1 MGLNPLKA
9 TLKSL
14 CLKFAHQINNYGK
27 PSLIPILFF
36 IFNESYI
43 LLKMK
48 IVYTILCFLAVTTSG
63 FSQSKQKENLLLD
76 NGVSEQMARFRK
88 HQISNVQYI
97 LFFGIPN
104 QKNEDINSNL
114 NLMVTLSDL
123 SQPLYLDF
131 KEKTSKIKA
140 IQVNGKSAAIV
151 HEKGHIV
158 LAAKD
163 LVLGKN
169 NISISFIA
177 GNLSLNRNDDFL
189 YTLLVPDR
197 ASTLFPCFDQPDIK
211 ATYQLTLSVPKEW
224 SVLAGADVAEKLDKG
239 DFISYTFGES
249 DKMSTY
255 LFSFVAGKF
264 KSVTQK
270 PGNLEMTMLYR
281 ENNAEKIRVSTDTI
295 FKLHQQSLEFLEK
308 YTHYKFPFQKLDF
321 ASIPVFQYGGMEHVG
336 AIQYRESTLFLDNSA
351 TDSEKL
357 DRAKLIAHE
366 TSHMWFGDLVTMKW
380 FDDVWMKEVFANFM
394 ADKIMNPIFPKVN
407 HNLQFLTAH
416 YPNAYAEDRSL
427 GTHPIKQNL
436 ENLKNAGSLYGAI
449 IYNKAPIMMRQLEAS
464 MGKEAFQKGIEKYI
478 KKYAN
483 DNADWNNL
491 VEILD
496 TETPLDMKKWSEVW
510 VNKYGR
516 AIFNNQIKYDAQNRI
531 SSFEIWQEAEGKSDN
546 VWPQIFDIGLVYPDQ
561 VKILSVNIKD
571 RNLSLK
577 EAIGLEKPLS
587 IICNYNG
594 FGYGVFPLDGNIE
607 SVLTLK
613 DEVARA
619 STYINIYENTLT
631 GNGTP
636 SKAFDCFLK
645 GIQQEENELVLKTIT
660 NQTSNVFWKFLTE
673 KQQTKAQKQLE
684 DVLYKRL
691 EENLPSNIKKTLFN
705 LFSSIAYSDSAKAKL
720 YALWSKEKVITGL
733 KLNEDDYTNMAMN
746 LAIFQHEKADE
757 ILNKARTA
765 ITNPDKQKRF
775 DFLLPSLSQD
785 EKVRDAFVQ
794 SLKKD
799 ENREKESWVSV
810 GLANIHHPLRQ
821 QSAKKY
827 IRFSLDLTEEIQRT
841 GDIFFPKDWLNNT
854 IGKYASK
861 YAFDEVQ
868 RFLKEN
874 PNFSPILKR
883 KLLQATDG
891 LYRAQNIKKETE

>member
-1 MGLNPLKA
+1 MKIFY
-9 TLKSL
+9 SFL
-14 CLKFAHQINNYGK
+14 CL
-27 PSLIPILFF
+27 
-36 IFNESYI
+36 
-43 LLKMK
+43 
-48 IVYTILCFLAVTTSG
+48 LAFTAIG
-63 FSQSKQKENLLLD
+63 FSQSKQKENLLLE
-76 NGVSEQMARFRK
+76 NGVSEQLAIFRK
-88 HQISNVQYI
+88 KQVSDVRYD
-97 LFFGIPN
+97 LGFEIPA
-104 QKNEDINSNL
+104 QKTEDIKSDL
-114 NLMVTLSDL
+114 KLHLTLSDL
-123 SQPLYLDF
+123 SEPLYLDF
-131 KEKTSKIKA
+131 KEKISNIKS
-140 IQVNGKSAAIV
+140 IQVNEKIIAIV

-158 LAAKD
+158 IAPEVLI
-163 LVLGKN
+163 LGKN
-169 NISISFIA
+169 TIAISFTA

-197 ASTLFPCFDQPDIK
+197 ASTLFPCLDQPNIK
-211 ATYQLTLSVPKEW
+211 ATYKLNLTVPKDW
-224 SVLAGADVAEKLDKG
+224 TVLAGADVKEKVEKG
-239 DFISYTFGES
+239 DFTSYTFGES

-264 KSVTQK
+264 KSVTKK
-270 PGNLEMTMLYR
+270 PGNREMTMLYR
-281 ENNAEKIRVSTDTI
+281 ENNPEKFRVSADTI
-295 FKLHQQSLEFLEK
+295 FNLHQQSLDFLEK
-308 YTHYKFPFQKLDF
+308 YTNYPFPFKKLDF

-336 AIQYRESTLFLDNSA
+336 AIQYRESTLFLDNSS

-416 YPNAYAEDRSL
+416 YTNAYAEDRSL
-427 GTHPIKQNL
+427 GTHPIKQHL
-436 ENLKNAGSLYGAI
+436 ANLKDAGSLYGAI

-496 TETPLDMKKWSEVW
+496 AETPLDMQKWSEVW
-510 VNKYGR
+510 VNKSGR
-516 AIFNNQIKYDAQNRI
+516 AIFTDKIEYDSQNKIRK
-531 SSFEIWQEAEGKSDN
+531 FEISQEAEDKSGN
-546 VWPQIFDIGLVYPDQ
+546 IWPQIFEIGLIYRDK
-561 VKILSVNIKD
+561 VKVISVNIKD
-571 RNLSLK
+571 QNLSLK

-587 IICNYNG
+587 FIYNYNG
-594 FGYGVFPLDGNIE
+594 FGYGVFPLDGNTLE
-607 SVLTLK
+607 SVLNLK

-619 STYINIYENTLT
+619 STYINIYENTLA
-631 GNGTP
+631 GNVAP

-660 NQTSNVFWKFLTE
+660 NQTSNVFWKFLTT
-673 KQQTKAQKQLE
+673 KQQNKAQKQLE

-691 EENLPSNIKKTLFN
+691 QANLPSNIKKTLFN
-705 LFSSIAYSDSAKAKL
+705 LFSSIAYSNSAKAKL
-720 YALWSKEKVITGL
+720 YSLWNKEKVIQSL

-746 LAIFQHEKADE
+746 LAIFKHAKADE
-757 ILNKARTA
+757 ILSKARTA

-775 DFLLPSLSQD
+775 DFLLPSLSKD
-785 EKVRDAFVQ
+785 ELVRDAFVK
-794 SLKKD
+794 SLKDD
-799 ENREKESWVSV
+799 ENREKESWVAV
-810 GLANIHHPLRQ
+810 GLANINHPLRQ
-821 QSAKKY
+821 ESAQKY
-827 IRFSLDLTEEIQRT
+827 IKFSLDLVEEIQRT

-854 IGKYASK
+854 IGKYSSK

-883 KLLQATDG
+883 KLLQATDA

>member
-1 MGLNPLKA
+1 
-9 TLKSL
+9 
-14 CLKFAHQINNYGK
+14 
-27 PSLIPILFF
+27 
-36 IFNESYI
+36 
-43 LLKMK
+43 MK
-48 IVYTILCFLAVTTSG
+48 IFYSFLCVLAFTTIG
-63 FSQSKQKENLLLD
+63 FSQSKQNENLLLE
-76 NGVSEQMARFRK
+76 NGVSEQLAIFRK
-88 HQISNVQYI
+88 KQVSDIRYD
-97 LFFGIPN
+97 LEFEIPN
-104 QKNEDINSNL
+104 QKAEDIKSDL
-114 NLMVTLSDL
+114 KLYVTLSDL

-131 KEKTSKIKA
+131 KEKTSNIKS
-140 IQVNGKSAAIV
+140 IQVNDKTIAIV

-158 LAAKD
+158 IAAKD
-163 LVLGKN
+163 LILGKN
-169 NISISFIA
+169 TVAISFIA

-197 ASTLFPCFDQPDIK
+197 ASTLFPCLDQPDIK
-211 ATYQLTLSVPKEW
+211 ATYKLSLTVPKDW
-224 SVLAGADVAEKLDKG
+224 TVLAGADVKEEVEKG
-239 DFISYTFGES
+239 NFTSYTFGES

-264 KSVTQK
+264 KTVTQQ
-270 PGNLEMTMLYR
+270 PGNREMTMLYR
-281 ENNAEKIRVSTDTI
+281 ENNAEKFRVSVDTI
-295 FKLHQQSLEFLEK
+295 FRLHQQSVDFLEK
-308 YTHYKFPFQKLDF
+308 YTNYKFPFQKLDF

-336 AIQYRESTLFLDNSA
+336 VIQYRESTLFLDNSS

-427 GTHPIKQNL
+427 GTHPIKQHL
-436 ENLKNAGSLYGAI
+436 ANLKDAGSLYGAI

-464 MGKEAFQKGIEKYI
+464 MGAAAFQKGIEKYI

-496 TETPLDMKKWSEVW
+496 AETPLDMKKWSEVW

-531 SSFEIWQEAEGKSDN
+531 LSFEIWQEAEGKSDN
-546 VWPQIFDIGLVYPDQ
+546 VWPQIFDIGLVYSDK
-561 VKILSVNIKD
+561 VKVLSVTIKD

-587 IICNYNG
+587 IIYNYNG
-594 FGYGVFPLDGNIE
+594 FGYGVFPLNGNNLE

-631 GNGTP
+631 GNVAP
-636 SKAFDCFLK
+636 SKAFDCFIK
-645 GIQQEENELVLKTIT
+645 GIQQEENELVLKVIT
-660 NQTSNVFWKFLTE
+660 NQTSNVFWKFLTQ
-673 KQQTKAQKQLE
+673 KQQNKAQKQLE

-691 EENLPSNIKKTLFN
+691 QANLSSNIKKTLFN
-705 LFSSIAYSDSAKAKL
+705 LFSSIAYSNSAKAKL
-720 YALWSKEKVITGL
+720 YSLWNKEKVIQSL

-746 LAIFQHEKADE
+746 LAIFKHAKADE
-757 ILNKARTA
+757 ILNKARTT

-775 DFLLPSLSQD
+775 EFLLPSLSKD
-785 EKVRDAFVQ
+785 ESVRDAFVK
-794 SLKKD
+794 SLKDD
-799 ENREKESWVSV
+799 ENREKESWVAV
-810 GLANIHHPLRQ
+810 GLANINHPLRKE
-821 QSAKKY
+821 SAQKY
-827 IRFSLDLTEEIQRT
+827 IRFSLDLVEEIQRT

-854 IGKYASK
+854 IGKYSSK

>member
-1 MGLNPLKA
+1 
-9 TLKSL
+9 
-14 CLKFAHQINNYGK
+14 
-27 PSLIPILFF
+27 
-36 IFNESYI
+36 
-43 LLKMK
+43 MK
-48 IVYTILCFLAVTTSG
+48 IFYSFLCVLAFTTIG
-63 FSQSKQKENLLLD
+63 FSQSKQKENLVLE
-76 NGVSEQMARFRK
+76 NGVSEQMAHFRK
-88 HQISNVQYI
+88 KQISEVTYG
-97 LFFGIPN
+97 LSFEIPQ
-104 QKNEDINSNL
+104 QKQQEINSNL
-114 NLMVTLSDL
+114 ALNLTISDL
-123 SQPLYLDF
+123 SEPLYLDF
-131 KEKTSKIKA
+131 KEKSQNIKS
-140 IQVNGKSAAIV
+140 IQVNTKNVAIV

-158 LAAKD
+158 IAAKD
-163 LVLGKN
+163 LIQGKN
-169 NISISFIA
+169 TIAISFIA

-211 ATYQLTLSVPKEW
+211 ATYKLSLTVPKDW
-224 SVLAGADVAEKLDKG
+224 TVLAGADVKEKVEKG
-239 DFISYTFGES
+239 DFTAYSFGES
-249 DKMSTY
+249 DKMSMY

-264 KSVTQK
+264 KTVTQK
-270 PGNLEMTMLYR
+270 PGNREMTMLYR
-281 ENNAEKIRVSTDTI
+281 ENNAEKLRVSTDTI
-295 FKLHQQSLEFLEK
+295 FNLHQQSVDFLEK
-308 YTHYKFPFQKLDF
+308 YTNYPFPFQKLDF

-336 AIQYRESTLFLDNSA
+336 AIQYRESTLFLDNSS

-427 GTHPIKQNL
+427 GTHPIKQHL
-436 ENLKNAGSLYGAI
+436 ANLKDAGSLYGAI

-496 TETPLDMKKWSEVW
+496 AETPLDIQKWSEVW
-510 VNKYGR
+510 VNKSGR
-516 AIFNNQIKYDAQNRI
+516 AIFSDKIEYDAKNRI
-531 SSFEIWQEAEGKSDN
+531 SSFEISQQAEDKSAN
-546 VWPQIFDIGLVYPDQ
+546 VWPQIFDIGLVYKDQ
-561 VKILSVNIKD
+561 VKVITVNIKD
-571 RNLSLK
+571 RNLAVK

-587 IICNYNG
+587 IIYNYNG
-594 FGYGVFPLDGNIE
+594 FGYGVFPLDGNNIE
-607 SVLTLK
+607 AVLSLK

-631 GNGTP
+631 GNVAP
-636 SKAFDCFLK
+636 KKAFDCFVK
-645 GIQQEENELVLKTIT
+645 GIQQEENELVLKIIT

-684 DVLYKRL
+684 EVLYKRL
-691 EENLPSNIKKTLFN
+691 QVSLPSNIKKTLFN
-705 LFSSIAYSDSAKAKL
+705 LFSSIAYSNSAKAKL
-720 YALWSKEKVITGL
+720 YALWSREKVIQGL

-746 LAIFQHEKADE
+746 LAIFKHEKADE
-757 ILNKARTA
+757 ILNKARTT

-775 DFLLPSLSQD
+775 EFLLPSLSKD
-785 EKVRDAFVQ
+785 EMVRDAFVK
-794 SLKKD
+794 SLKDD
-799 ENREKESWVSV
+799 ENREKESWVAV
-810 GLANIHHPLRQ
+810 GLANINHPLRQ
-821 QSAKKY
+821 ESAQKY
-827 IRFSLDLTEEIQRT
+827 IRFSLDLVEEIQQT

-854 IGKYASK
+854 VGKYSSK

>member
-1 MGLNPLKA
+1 
-9 TLKSL
+9 
-14 CLKFAHQINNYGK
+14 
-27 PSLIPILFF
+27 
-36 IFNESYI
+36 
-43 LLKMK
+43 MK
-48 IVYTILCFLAVTTSG
+48 IFYSFLCVLAFTTIG
-63 FSQSKQKENLLLD
+63 FSQSIQKENLLLE
-76 NGVSEQMARFRK
+76 NGVSEQLAIFRK
-88 HQISNVQYI
+88 HQISNVTY
-97 LFFGIPN
+97 GISFEIPQ
-104 QKNEDINSNL
+104 QKQQEINSGLTL
-114 NLMVTLSDL
+114 NLTISDL

-131 KEKTSKIKA
+131 KEKTANIKS
-140 IQVNGKSAAIV
+140 IQVNGKSIAIV

-158 LAAKD
+158 IAAKD
-163 LVLGKN
+163 LISGKN
-169 NISISFIA
+169 TVAISFIA

-197 ASTLFPCFDQPDIK
+197 ASTLFPCLDQPDIK
-211 ATYQLTLSVPKEW
+211 ATYKLSLSVPKDW
-224 SVLAGADVAEKLDKG
+224 TVLAGADVKEKLEKG
-239 DFISYTFGES
+239 DFTSYTFGES

-264 KSVTQK
+264 KTATQK
-270 PGNLEMTMLYR
+270 PANKEMTMLYR

-295 FKLHQQSLEFLEK
+295 FNLHQQSVDFLEK

-336 AIQYRESTLFLDNSA
+336 AIQYRESTLFLDNSS
-351 TDSEKL
+351 TNSEKL

-436 ENLKNAGSLYGAI
+436 ANLKDAGSLYGAI

-464 MGKEAFQKGIEKYI
+464 MGAAAFQKGIEKYI
-478 KKYAN
+478 KKYAY

-496 TETPLDMKKWSEVW
+496 AETPLDMQKWSEVW
-510 VNKYGR
+510 VNKSGR
-516 AIFNNQIKYDAQNRI
+516 AIFTDKIEYDTQNRI
-531 SSFEIWQEAEGKSDN
+531 KKLEIIQQAEDKSTN

-561 VKILSVNIKD
+561 VKVINVTIKD
-571 RNLSLK
+571 KNLLVK
-577 EAIGLEKPLS
+577 EAIGLVKP
-587 IICNYNG
+587 IAVIYNYNG
-594 FGYGVFPLDGNIE
+594 FGYGVFPLDGNTAAT
-607 SVLTLK
+607 VLSLK

-619 STYINIYENTLT
+619 STYINIYENTLI
-631 GNGTP
+631 GNVAP
-636 SKAFDCFLK
+636 NKAFDCFVK
-645 GIQQEENELVLKTIT
+645 GIQQEENELVLKIIT
-660 NQTSNVFWKFLTE
+660 SQTSNVFWKFLTQ
-673 KQQTKAQKQLE
+673 KQQNKAQKQLE
-684 DVLYKRL
+684 DVLYERL
-691 EENLPSNIKKTLFN
+691 QANLPGNIKKTLFN
-705 LFSSIAYSDSAKAKL
+705 LFSSIAYSDSGKAKL
-720 YALWSKEKVITGL
+720 YSIWNKEKVVPGL

-746 LAIFQHEKADE
+746 LAIFKHANADE
-757 ILNKARTA
+757 ILNKARTT

-775 DFLLPSLSQD
+775 EFLLPSLSKD
-785 EKVRDAFVQ
+785 ELVRDAFVK
-794 SLKKD
+794 SLKDD
-799 ENREKESWVSV
+799 ENREKESWVGV
-810 GLANIHHPLRQ
+810 GLANINHPLRQ
-821 QSAKKY
+821 ESAQKY
-827 IRFSLDLTEEIQRT
+827 IRFSLDLVEEIQRT

-854 IGKYASK
+854 IGKYSSK

>member
-1 MGLNPLKA
+1 
-9 TLKSL
+9 
-14 CLKFAHQINNYGK
+14 
-27 PSLIPILFF
+27 
-36 IFNESYI
+36 
-43 LLKMK
+43 MK
-48 IVYTILCFLAVTTSG
+48 ILYSFLCVLAFTTIG
-63 FSQSKQKENLLLD
+63 FSQSKQKENLVLE
-76 NGVSEQMARFRK
+76 NGVSEQMAHFRK
-88 HQISNVQYI
+88 KQISEVAYG
-97 LFFGIPN
+97 LSFEIPQ
-104 QKNEDINSNL
+104 QKQQEINSNL
-114 NLMVTLSDL
+114 TLNLTISDL
-123 SQPLYLDF
+123 SEPLYLDF
-131 KEKTSKIKA
+131 KEKSQNIKS
-140 IQVNGKSAAIV
+140 IQVNAKSVAIV

-158 LAAKD
+158 IAAKD
-163 LVLGKN
+163 LIQGKN
-169 NISISFIA
+169 TISISFIA

-211 ATYQLTLSVPKEW
+211 ATYKLSLTVPKDW
-224 SVLAGADVAEKLDKG
+224 TVLAGADVKEEVEKG
-239 DFISYTFGES
+239 DFTSYTFGES

-264 KSVTQK
+264 KTVTQK
-270 PGNLEMTMLYR
+270 PGNREMTMLYR
-281 ENNAEKIRVSTDTI
+281 ENNPEKFRVSADTI
-295 FKLHQQSLEFLEK
+295 FNLHQQSVDFLEK
-308 YTHYKFPFQKLDF
+308 YTNYKFPFQKLDF

-336 AIQYRESTLFLDNSA
+336 AIQYRESTLFLDNSS

-427 GTHPIKQNL
+427 GTHPIKQHL
-436 ENLKNAGSLYGAI
+436 ANLKDAGSLYGAI

-464 MGKEAFQKGIEKYI
+464 MGKDAFQKGIEKYI

-496 TETPLDMKKWSEVW
+496 AETPLDMKKWSEVW

-546 VWPQIFDIGLVYPDQ
+546 VWPQIFDIGLVYSDQ
-561 VKILSVNIKD
+561 VKVISVNIKD

-587 IICNYNG
+587 IIYNYNG

-607 SVLTLK
+607 SVLALK

-619 STYINIYENTLT
+619 STYINIYENTLM
-631 GNGTP
+631 GNVAP
-636 SKAFDCFLK
+636 SKAFDCFIK
-645 GIQQEENELVLKTIT
+645 GIQQEENELVLKVIT

-673 KQQTKAQKQLE
+673 KQQNKAQKQLE

-691 EENLPSNIKKTLFN
+691 QANLSSNIKKTLFN
-705 LFSSIAYSDSAKAKL
+705 LFSSIAYSNSAKAKL
-720 YALWSKEKVITGL
+720 YSLWSREKVIPGL
-733 KLNEDDYTNMAMN
+733 KLNEDDFTNMAMN
-746 LAIFQHEKADE
+746 LAIFKHEKADE
-757 ILNKARTA
+757 ILNKTRTTF
-765 ITNPDKQKRF
+765 TNPDKQKRF
-775 DFLLPSLSQD
+775 EFLLPSLSKD
-785 EKVRDAFVQ
+785 EMVRDAFVK
-794 SLKKD
+794 SLKDD
-799 ENREKESWVSV
+799 ENREKESWVAV
-810 GLANIHHPLRQ
+810 GLANINHPLRQ
-821 QSAKKY
+821 ESAQKY
-827 IRFSLDLTEEIQRT
+827 IRFSLDLVEEIQRT

-854 IGKYASK
+854 VGKYSSK

>member
-1 MGLNPLKA
+1 
-9 TLKSL
+9 
-14 CLKFAHQINNYGK
+14 
-27 PSLIPILFF
+27 
-36 IFNESYI
+36 
-43 LLKMK
+43 MK
-48 IVYTILCFLAVTTSG
+48 IRYSFLCFFTFIAIG
-63 FSQSKQKENLLLD
+63 FSQSKQKVNFVLE
-76 NGVSEQMARFRK
+76 NGVSEQLANFRK
-88 HQISNVQYI
+88 KQISNISYG
-97 LFFGIPN
+97 LSFEIPN
-104 QKNEDINSNL
+104 KKEENINSNL
-114 NLMVTLSDL
+114 NLELTLSDL

-131 KEKTSKIKA
+131 KEKRENIKSVS
-140 IQVNGKSAAIV
+140 VNGKNITIL
-151 HEKGHIV
+151 EELGHIIIPDES
-158 LAAKD
+158 LIS
-163 LVLGKN
+163 GKN
-169 NISISFIA
+169 TIAISFIA

-197 ASTLFPCFDQPDIK
+197 ASSLFPCFDQPDIK
-211 ATYQLTLSVPKEW
+211 ATYKLSLTVPKEW
-224 SVLAGADVAEKLDKG
+224 FVLAGADVKVKTEKG
-239 DFISYTFGES
+239 DFTAYTFGES

-264 KSVTQK
+264 KAVTEK

-281 ENNAEKIRVSTDTI
+281 ENNADKIKASTDTI

-308 YTHYKFPFQKLDF
+308 YTNYKFPFQKLDF

-336 AIQYRESTLFLDNSA
+336 AIQYKESTLFLDNSA

-407 HNLQFLTAH
+407 HNLQFFSAH
-416 YPNAYAEDRSL
+416 YANAYAEDRSL
-427 GTHPIKQNL
+427 GTHAIRQNL
-436 ENLKNAGSLYGAI
+436 ANLKDAGSLYGAI

-496 TETPLDMKKWSEVW
+496 AETPLDMKKWSEVW
-510 VNKYGR
+510 VNKSGR
-516 AIFNNQIKYDAQNRI
+516 AIFTDKIEYDAQNKI
-531 SSFEIWQEAEGKSDN
+531 KKFEIEQKAEDKSGN
-546 VWPQIFDIGLVYPDQ
+546 IWPQVFQIGLVYADN
-561 VKILSVNIKD
+561 VKVLNVNIKD
-571 RNLSLK
+571 KNLLLK
-577 EAIGLEKPLS
+577 EAVGLEKPLH
-587 IICNYNG
+587 IVYNYNG
-594 FGYGVFPLDGNIE
+594 FGYGVFPLDGNDLNYI
-607 SVLTLK
+607 STLK
-613 DEVARA
+613 DEVARV
-619 STYINIYENTLT
+619 SSYSNLYENMLA
-631 GNGTP
+631 GNVSPT
-636 SKAFDCFLK
+636 KAYDCFFK
-645 GIQQEENELVLKTIT
+645 GIQTEENELVLKIA
-660 NQTSNVFWKFLTE
+660 SNNLNSIFWKFLIE
-673 KQQTKAQKQLE
+673 KQQNKVQDQLE
-684 DVLYKRL
+684 DVLYERL
-691 EENLPSNIKKTLFN
+691 QANLSANIKKTLFN

-720 YALWSKEKVITGL
+720 YQIWNKEIVIPNL
-733 KLNEDDYTNMAMN
+733 KLNEDDYTNIAMN
-746 LAIFQHEKADE
+746 LAIFKHEKADE
-757 ILNKARTA
+757 ILEKTRTI
-765 ITNPDKQKRF
+765 ITNPDKLKRF
-775 DFLLPSLSQD
+775 EFLLPSLSKD
-785 EKVRDAFVQ
+785 ESVRDAFME
-794 SLKKD
+794 SLKDDK
-799 ENREKESWVSV
+799 NREKEAWVSV

-821 QSAKKY
+821 ESAQKY

-854 IGKYASK
+854 IGKYSSK

>member
-1 MGLNPLKA
+1 
-9 TLKSL
+9 
-14 CLKFAHQINNYGK
+14 
-27 PSLIPILFF
+27 
-36 IFNESYI
+36 
-43 LLKMK
+43 MK
-48 IVYTILCFLAVTTSG
+48 IHYSFLCFFTFITIG
-63 FSQSKQKENLLLD
+63 FSQSKQKENLVLE
-76 NGVSEQMARFRK
+76 NGVSEQMAIFRK
-88 HQISNVQYI
+88 QQISNVSYG
-97 LFFGIPN
+97 LSFEIPN
-104 QKNEDINSNL
+104 QKDQDISSHL
-114 NLMVTLSDL
+114 NLELTVSDL

-131 KEKTSKIKA
+131 KEKSQNIKSISA
-140 IQVNGKSAAIV
+140 NGKNIAIV

-158 LAAKD
+158 IPTSSL
-163 LVLGKN
+163 LSGKN
-169 NISISFIA
+169 TITISFIA

-197 ASTLFPCFDQPDIK
+197 ASTLFPCFDQPNIK
-211 ATYQLTLSVPKEW
+211 ATYKLSLTVPKEW
-224 SVLAGADVAEKLDKG
+224 SVLAGADVKEKVEKG
-239 DFISYTFGES
+239 DFTGYTFGES

-264 KSVTQK
+264 KSATEK

-281 ENNAEKIRVSTDTI
+281 ENNPEKLKFSTDTI

-308 YTHYKFPFQKLDF
+308 YTNYKFPFQKLDF

-336 AIQYRESTLFLDNSA
+336 AIQYRESTLFLDLSA

-407 HNLQFLTAH
+407 HNLQFFSAH
-416 YPNAYAEDRSL
+416 YSNAYAEDRSL
-427 GTHPIKQNL
+427 GTHPIKQHL
-436 ENLKNAGSLYGAI
+436 ANLKDAGSLYGAI

-496 TETPLDMKKWSEVW
+496 AETPLDMQKWSKVW
-510 VNKYGR
+510 VNKSGR
-516 AIFNNQIKYDAQNRI
+516 AIFTDKIEYDNQGRIKK
-531 SSFEIWQEAEGKSDN
+531 FEIEQKAEDKSGN
-546 VWPQIFDIGLVYPDQ
+546 VWPQVFQIGLVYAND
-561 VKILSVNIKD
+561 VKVLTANITDKS
-571 RNLSLK
+571 LVLK
-577 EAIGLEKPLS
+577 EAIGLEKPILVVY
-587 IICNYNG
+587 NYNG
-594 FGYGVFPLDGNIE
+594 FGYGVFPLDGNHLDAI
-607 SVLTLK
+607 STLK

-619 STYINIYENTLT
+619 SSYSNLYENTLI
-631 GNGTP
+631 GNIAP
-636 SKAFDCFLK
+636 IKAFDCFLK
-645 GIQQEENELVLKTIT
+645 GIQTEENELVLRIA
-660 NQTSNVFWKFLTE
+660 SNNLNSIFWKFLTE
-673 KQQTKAQKQLE
+673 QQQHKVQPQLE
-684 DVLYKRL
+684 VILYERL
-691 EENLPSNIKKTLFN
+691 QTNLTSNIKKTLFN

-720 YALWSKEKVITGL
+720 YKIWNKEKVIPNL
-733 KLNEDDYTNMAMN
+733 KLNEDDYTNIAMN
-746 LAIFQHEKADE
+746 LAIFKHEKADE
-757 ILNKARTA
+757 ILNKTRTT

-775 DFLLPSLSQD
+775 EFLLPSLSKD
-785 EKVRDAFVQ
+785 ESVRGAFME
-794 SLKKD
+794 SLKDDK
-799 ENREKESWVSV
+799 NREKESWVSI

-821 QSAKKY
+821 ESAQKY

-854 IGKYASK
+854 IGKYSSK